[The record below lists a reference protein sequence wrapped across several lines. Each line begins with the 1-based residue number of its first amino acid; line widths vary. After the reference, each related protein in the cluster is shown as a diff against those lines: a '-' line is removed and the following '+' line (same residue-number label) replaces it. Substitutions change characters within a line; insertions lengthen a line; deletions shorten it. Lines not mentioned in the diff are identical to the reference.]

1 MDENLELFHEQW
13 EEADMM
19 VGLLEANIRF
29 LNQQRDY
36 WLNRR
41 DAVLGPYLPGLVG
54 GEAALAQIRERSKR
68 NV

>member
-19 VGLLEANIRF
+19 VGLLDANIRF

-36 WLNRR
+36 WLKRR
-41 DAVLGPYLPGLVG
+41 DEVLGPYLPGLVG
-54 GEAALAQIRERSKR
+54 GEAALAHIRERSKR